1 MNHHQFRQFIQR
13 LPADKIK
20 QSNIN
25 PAHFKAVC
33 FVLSMYGDFKSG
45 TSIKPSWLTVSRE
58 AGVDRK
64 TAMKVRDFLLAN
76 DLLVQ
81 SSKTEG
87 NISVY
92 FFGELS
98 TLNEHLSNFDD
109 QLSNIDGH
117 NSTLNTTLDITNDV
131 KYLRVRRKGNSKI
144 NKVEISTSLDG
155 LLPVSGIYKEEEQ

>member
-13 LPADKIK
+13 LSSNVIK

-33 FVLSMYGDFKSG
+33 FVLSMYGDYESG
-45 TSIKPSWLTVSRE
+45 TKIKPSWLTVAKE

-76 DLLVQ
+76 NLLIQ
-81 SSKTEG
+81 TSKTEG

-92 FFGELS
+92 MIGELS
-98 TLNEHLSNFDD
+98 SLNEQLSNSDE

-117 NSTLNTTLDITNDV
+117 NTTLNTTLDITNDI
-131 KYLRVRRKGNSKI
+131 KYLKIRKKGSSYLKSI
-144 NKVEISTSLDG
+144 EITDSLDG
-155 LLPVSGIYKEEEQ
+155 VLPVSGILKEER